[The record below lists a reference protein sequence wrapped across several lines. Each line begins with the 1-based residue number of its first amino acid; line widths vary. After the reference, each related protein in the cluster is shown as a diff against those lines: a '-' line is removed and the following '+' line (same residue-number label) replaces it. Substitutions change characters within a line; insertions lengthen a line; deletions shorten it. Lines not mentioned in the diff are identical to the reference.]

1 MKQPARNFLLRTSIL
16 IMGILSVIL
25 VGCRIGGDF
34 SNSHEIAGANSPVLS
49 LNGSV
54 LVNPDDLASLR
65 GNRDSSRKSL
75 LAADISGYI
84 AIEGAEVWIEEL
96 PEFPHQITDK
106 DGKYMFTGL
115 PAGNFRIVSSYKKL
129 DNSTVKVRSNP
140 IVISTVDE
148 IATAPAMALAPA
160 NKVVSGVLRDE
171 QGEFVPA
178 GTVLILW
185 GEKFVVGQDGEF
197 TSPPLPDDVE
207 MADIIVART
216 EVAVADRPAIPVQ
229 FYSPEEP
236 TVVDMQVG
244 DTAESFQP
252 FTAAMNV
259 KINGQPVTVVNVI
272 QNTDIVD
279 LSLNFFGLDRNT
291 AGITYEWDPGRGNF
305 STYPTTTDSAIWIAP
320 GTSGMAVISVKI
332 SAPGRGS
339 FKVALP
345 LVVDV
350 PVKAPR
356 FSLTFATN
364 GGTAVAAQSVEA
376 EAKATEPAVLTRDG
390 FKFAGWYKESALENQ
405 WNFAVDKVMAA
416 TTVYARWVDEN
427 TATFNLTFATL
438 GGSPVAAQTI
448 ESGALAYEPAPAIR
462 TGYTFAGWFK
472 EAELLNQWNFSTD
485 TITANTTLFARW
497 AAETIPSIRITFDPQ
512 GGSRVTSQIIKS
524 GTSPVEPAA
533 PIRTGY
539 ELEGWYKEIA
549 LENKYDFMTEAVTED
564 TVFYAKWVPAV
575 IPSFRVTFD
584 PQGGSYVY
592 AQTIKKDAQV
602 IEPSIPERTG
612 YTFSGWHK
620 EAALTSLWN
629 FLADSI
635 TANTTLYAKWVPET
649 AGEFLVTFNSQS
661 GSPVNAQ
668 LIASGTKALE
678 PAAPTLASFT
688 FSGWY
693 KEIELVNSWNFAEDK
708 VISNTTLYAKW
719 VSNLPGQFTLTYI
732 AGLNGAISGTS
743 PQTVIAGAS
752 GTPILAVPASGYAFL
767 NWSDG
772 RTDNPRTDMNL
783 STNVSV
789 TANFVEMAARSPGLN
804 KYAYSEN
811 AGWINFSTT
820 HGNVFAKLGANGYL
834 SGMAWS
840 ENLGWI
846 KFAAS
851 TATPPYANTSATT
864 WGVNMA
870 PDGKLSGY
878 AWSETSGWINFS
890 ASSATAAMNLQTG
903 ALSGFAWSE
912 NVGWI
917 KLAGSAYGVQF
928 GL

>member
-1 MKQPARNFLLRTSIL
+1 MKQPAKKFFLRISMFFLAIIVVT
-16 IMGILSVIL
+16 L
-25 VGCRIGGDF
+25 VGCRISGDY
-34 SNSHEIAGANSPVLS
+34 SNTAEIAGANAPVFS

-65 GNRDSSRKSL
+65 GNRNLSRKSF
-75 LAADISGYI
+75 LAADLSGYV

-106 DGKYMFTGL
+106 DGKYTFTGL
-115 PAGNFRIVSSYKKL
+115 PAGIFRVVSAFKKP
-129 DNSTVKVRSNP
+129 DNSTVKVRSLP
-140 IVISTVDE
+140 IEISSIDQ

-160 NKVVSGVLRDE
+160 NKVVSGVLRDD

-185 GEKFVVGQDGEF
+185 GEKFVVGQGGEF

-207 MADIIVART
+207 MADIIVARAN
-216 EVAVADRPAIPVQ
+216 VAVADRPSIPVQ

-236 TVVDMQVG
+236 TFVEMQVG
-244 DTAESFQP
+244 NTADSFQP

-279 LSLNFFGLDRNT
+279 LSLNLFGLDRNT
-291 AGITYEWDPGRGNF
+291 AGITYEWDSGRGNF
-305 STYPTTTDSAIWIAP
+305 STFPTITDSAIWIAP

-356 FSLTFATN
+356 FLLTFATN
-364 GGTAVAAQSVEA
+364 GGSQITAQSIEA
-376 EAKATEPAVLTRDG
+376 EARATEPSPPTRSN

-405 WNFAVDKVMAA
+405 WNFSLDKVKAA
-416 TTVYARWVDEN
+416 TTIYARWVDEDI
-427 TATFNLTFATL
+427 ATFNLTFATS
-438 GGSPVAAQTI
+438 GGSPVTAQTI
-448 ESGALAYEPAPAIR
+448 ETGALANEPAAPLR
-462 TGYTFAGWFK
+462 TGYTFGGWFK
-472 EAELLNQWNFSTD
+472 ETELLNQWNFAID
-485 TITANTTLFARW
+485 TINANTELFAKW
-497 AAETIPSIRITFDPQ
+497 TAETAPLVRVTFDSQ
-512 GGSRVTSQIIKS
+512 GGSRVTSQIIRS
-524 GTSPVEPAA
+524 GTTAVEPAA

-539 ELEGWYKEIA
+539 ELEGWYKEVA
-549 LENKYDFMTEAVTED
+549 LENKWDFTTNVVNTD
-564 TVFYAKWVPAV
+564 TVFFAKWVTSTV
-575 IPSFRVTFD
+575 PSFRVTFD
-584 PQGGSYVY
+584 SQGGSYVY
-592 AQTIKKDAQV
+592 PQTVKRESQV
-602 IEPSIPERTG
+602 IEPALPERTG
-612 YTFSGWHK
+612 YTFAGWHK

-629 FLADSI
+629 FLADKI
-635 TANTTLYAKWVPET
+635 TANTTLFAKWVPET

-661 GSPVNAQ
+661 GSPVSAQ
-668 LIASGTKALE
+668 QIISGSKALE
-678 PAAPTLASFT
+678 PAAPTLADFT
-688 FSGWY
+688 FGGWY
-693 KEIELVNSWNFAEDK
+693 KEAELVNSWNFANDK
-708 VISNTTLYAKW
+708 VSSNITLFAKW
-719 VSNLPGQFTLTYI
+719 VSNIPGQFTLTYA
-732 AGLNGAISGTS
+732 AGPNGSITGTS
-743 PQTVIAGAS
+743 PQTVTAGAS
-752 GTPILAVPASGYAFL
+752 GTPILAVPSLGYAFL

-772 RTDNPRTDMNL
+772 RNDNPRTDINL
-783 STNVSV
+783 SANV
-789 TANFVEMAARSPGLN
+789 TATAIFVEMAAKSPGSN

-820 HGNVFAKLGANGYL
+820 SGNVFAKLGANGYL

-846 KFAAS
+846 KFAAT
-851 TATPPYANTSATT
+851 TAAPPYANTSATT

-870 PDGKLSGY
+870 ADGKLSGY
-878 AWSETSGWINFS
+878 AWSESSGWINFS
-890 ASSATAAMNLQTG
+890 ASSATAAINLQTG

-917 KLAGSAYGVQF
+917 KFSGSGYGVQF
-928 GL
+928 VL